1 MPSKIFSGASVGID
15 AQLIEI
21 ETDISYGL
29 RNFEIVGLPDKAVE
43 ESKERIK
50 SAVKSCGLRPP
61 GSRPEKIILNL
72 APADLKKEGSL
83 YDLPIALSY
92 LFESKQI
99 SFNSSNKVFAG
110 ELSLGGALKPVK
122 SILAITLLAK
132 ERGIKEI
139 FIPKENA
146 IEASLAN
153 ELKKEGE
160 IKIIA
165 ADSLKQ
171 VTDHLLGKRIINP
184 FSINLSE
191 ILRKQTFEADID
203 WIRGQEMAK
212 RAVEIAA
219 AGGHNL
225 LMFGP
230 PGGGKSLLAKSMPSI
245 LPDLDEKEMLEAT
258 KIYSF
263 CGFLSK
269 EEPIITKRP
278 FRSPHHNS
286 SKVSILGGGNPIR
299 PGEIT
304 LAHRGILFLDEFPEF
319 SKDTI
324 EGLRQPMEEGKIAL
338 LRANS
343 KIVFPCQF
351 TLIAAANPCPCGNL
365 NNSQKQCV
373 CEPSQIK
380 KYQRKLS
387 GAIIDRIDMLIE
399 LPNVSSD
406 KLVAPENDK
415 ISEAIKERVK
425 KARLIQKE
433 RFLKDGILTNSEM
446 NSSVIKKFCQTDNRG
461 IGLLKKYIDNGYLS
475 ARGYHRVLK
484 VARTIADL
492 ESKEK
497 MLVEHLQEALMHRLK
512 EASQIS

>member
-1 MPSKIFSGASVGID
+1 MPSKIFSGANVGID

-21 ETDISYGL
+21 EADISYGL
-29 RNFEIVGLPDKAVE
+29 RSFEIVGLPDKAVE

-50 SAVKSCGLRPP
+50 SAVKSCGLKPP
-61 GSRPEKIILNL
+61 GTKPEKIILNL

-92 LFESKQI
+92 LLESKQI
-99 SFNSSNKVFAG
+99 FFNPLDKIFAG
-110 ELSLGGALKPVK
+110 ELSLSGKLKPIKGV
-122 SILAITLLAK
+122 LAITLLAK
-132 ERGIKEI
+132 EKNLKEI

-146 IEASLAN
+146 IEACLAN
-153 ELKKEGE
+153 ELNKNHK

-165 ADSLKQ
+165 ADNLKQ
-171 VTDHLLGKRIINP
+171 IIDHLLKKIFIND
-184 FSINLSE
+184 FSVNLNE
-191 ILRKQTFEADID
+191 ILKKQTFEVDID
-203 WIRGQEMAK
+203 WIKGQETAK
-212 RAVEIAA
+212 RAIEIAA

-245 LPDLDEKEMLEAT
+245 LPSLDEKEMLETT

-263 CGFLSK
+263 CGLLSK

-278 FRSPHHNS
+278 FRSPHHSS
-286 SKVSILGGGNPIR
+286 SKVSILGGGNPIK

-324 EGLRQPMEEGKIAL
+324 EGLRQPMEDGKIIL

-351 TLIAAANPCPCGNL
+351 TLVAAANPCPCGNL

-387 GAIIDRIDMLIE
+387 GAIIDRIDMLVE
-399 LPNVSSD
+399 LPNVPSE
-406 KLVAPENDK
+406 KLIAPENDK
-415 ISEAIKERVK
+415 ISDAIKERVK
-425 KARLIQKE
+425 KARLLQKE
-433 RFLKDGILTNSEM
+433 RFLQFGILTNSEM
-446 NSSVIKKFCQTDNRG
+446 NSNIIKKFCQIENNG
-461 IGLLKKYIDNGYLS
+461 ISLLKKYIDKGYLS

-492 ESKEK
+492 ELKEK
-497 MLVEHLQEALMHRLK
+497 ISLENLQEALMYRLK
-512 EASQIS
+512 DFSSVY